1 MQAALFIHVSI
12 FRRCLFMYVSNNAV
26 VVVTIVSNKPAKLF
40 MYVSNKHGI
49 GAAGLP
55 LFLPFFSLF
64 RAFAGTKRRCKSF
77 FMLSSCSFPCLW
89 RVARLSL
96 RPFSVRDLLG
106 RNGKKVVELYTYYS
120 LLSFAGSGA
129 GSLRGCGS
137 DCLRWL
143 SVVL

>member
-1 MQAALFIHVSI
+1 
-12 FRRCLFMYVSNNAV
+12 
-26 VVVTIVSNKPAKLF
+26 

-55 LFLPFFSLF
+55 LFLPFSLF
-64 RAFAGTKRRCKSF
+64 SV
-77 FMLSSCSFPCLW
+77 LSSCSFPCSG

-129 GSLRGCGS
+129 GSLRGNAS